1 MKKKLRLNKKTIYPV
16 SIPYIS
22 QRDINSVNKVLKNGW
37 ISSDGPEVRKFESEF
52 SKFIGR
58 KYSVTVSSGTAALE
72 IAIKA
77 LGIKK
82 NDEVLIPNF
91 TIISNALAVV
101 KQQAKPV
108 LVDCNLENWN
118 IDINQLENKIN
129 KKTKAI
135 IITHIYSFANDM
147 DKILKIC
154 RKNSIFVIED
164 AAEVIGL
171 KYKNKKCGSFGDI
184 STFSFYANKQ
194 ITTGEGGMIS
204 VNKFD
209 LYNKCKSLRNLCFGK
224 LNRFNHEDIG
234 WNYRMTNIQ
243 AALGLSQIKNINKI
257 VKKKIMIGRQYY
269 KNLKLN
275 KNLTI
280 LPPFISYSK
289 NIYWVVG
296 ILIKNK
302 KIKSSLLAIELRK
315 FGIMT
320 RPFFW
325 PMHEQKIFKKMKLF
339 KKSKFPNSSYLARYG
354 LYLPSYYNLNNKQID
369 YISSVVNNILKQL
382 YSYKSQHKY
391 TGNDYCT

>member
-91 TIISNALAVV
+91 TLISNALAVV

-135 IITHIYSFANDM
+135 IVTHIYSFANDM

-257 VKKKIMIGRQYY
+257 VKKKIMIGKQYY

-302 KIKSSLLAIELRK
+302 KIKSSLLAIKLRK

-325 PMHEQKIFKKMKLF
+325 PMHEQQIFKKMKLF

-369 YISSVVNNILKQL
+369 YISSVVNNILK
-382 YSYKSQHKY
+382 
-391 TGNDYCT
+391 

>member
-1 MKKKLRLNKKTIYPV
+1 MKKKLRSNNKIIFPV

-58 KYSVTVSSGTAALE
+58 KYSVAVSSGTAALE

-154 RKNSIFVIED
+154 RKNNIFVIED

-171 KYKNKKCGSFGDI
+171 KYKDKKCGSFGDI

-325 PMHEQKIFKKMKLF
+325 PMHEQQIFKKMKLF

-369 YISSVVNNILKQL
+369 YISSVVNNILK
-382 YSYKSQHKY
+382 
-391 TGNDYCT
+391 

>member
-1 MKKKLRLNKKTIYPV
+1 MKKKSRLDKKKLFPV
-16 SIPYIS
+16 SIPYVS
-22 QRDINSVNKVLKNGW
+22 QKDIYSVSKCLKSGW
-37 ISSDGPEVRKFESEF
+37 ISSDGPNVLKFEKKF
-52 SKFIGR
+52 SKYVDR
-58 KYSVTVSSGTAALE
+58 KYSIAVSNGSAALE

-91 TIISNALAVV
+91 TIISNALAVI

-108 LVDCNLENWN
+108 LIDCNADNWN
-118 IDINQLENKIN
+118 IKVEDIEKKIN

-135 IITHIYSFANDM
+135 IITHIYSFPNDM

-154 RKNSIFVIED
+154 KKRKIFIIED

-194 ITTGEGGMIS
+194 ITTGEGGMVS
-204 VNKFD
+204 VNSQS

-224 LNRFNHEDIG
+224 INRFNHDDIG

-243 AALGLSQIKNINKI
+243 ASLGLSQMNNVNKI
-257 VKKKIMIGRQYY
+257 VKKKMEIGKRYY
-269 KNLKLN
+269 SNLVMN
-275 KNLTI
+275 KHIKI
-280 LPPFISYSK
+280 LPPNNSYSK

-296 ILIKNK
+296 IVLKNK
-302 KIKSSLLAIELRK
+302 KILASDLAKKLHK

-325 PMHEQKIFKKMKLF
+325 PMHEQDVFKKMNLF
-339 KKSKFPNSSYLARYG
+339 KKTKFPNSSYIARYG
-354 LYLPSYYNLNNKQID
+354 LYLPSYYKLKNDEID
-369 YISSVVNNILKQL
+369 YISKIVNKVLI
-382 YSYKSQHKY
+382 
-391 TGNDYCT
+391 

>member
-37 ISSDGPEVRKFESEF
+37 ISSDGPEVKKFESEF

-58 KYSVTVSSGTAALE
+58 KYSVAVSSGTAALE

-154 RKNSIFVIED
+154 RKNNIFVIED

-171 KYKNKKCGSFGDI
+171 KYKDKKCGSFGDI

-325 PMHEQKIFKKMKLF
+325 PMHEQQIFKKMKLF

-369 YISSVVNNILKQL
+369 YISSVVNNILK
-382 YSYKSQHKY
+382 
-391 TGNDYCT
+391 

>member
-58 KYSVTVSSGTAALE
+58 KYSVAVSSGTAALE

-77 LGIKK
+77 LDIKK

-135 IITHIYSFANDM
+135 IVTHIYSFANDM

-302 KIKSSLLAIELRK
+302 KIKSSLLAIKLRK

-325 PMHEQKIFKKMKLF
+325 PMHEQQIFKKMKLF
-339 KKSKFPNSSYLARYG
+339 RKIWF
-354 LYLPSYYNLNNKQID
+354 LYTVIFKI
-369 YISSVVNNILKQL
+369 K
-382 YSYKSQHKY
+382 
-391 TGNDYCT
+391 

>member
-52 SKFIGR
+52 SKFIDR
-58 KYSVTVSSGTAALE
+58 KYSVAVSSGTAALE

-154 RKNSIFVIED
+154 RKNNIFVIED

-325 PMHEQKIFKKMKLF
+325 PMHEQQIFKKMKLF

-369 YISSVVNNILKQL
+369 YISSVVNNILK
-382 YSYKSQHKY
+382 
-391 TGNDYCT
+391 